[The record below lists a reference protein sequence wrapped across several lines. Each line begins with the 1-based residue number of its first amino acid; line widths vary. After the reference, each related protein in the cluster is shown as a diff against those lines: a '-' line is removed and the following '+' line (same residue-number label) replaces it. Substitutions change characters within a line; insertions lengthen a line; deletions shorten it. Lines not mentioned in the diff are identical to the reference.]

1 MRKPRR
7 MGRKPF
13 SWLAMGTDI
22 AMLGVKAQ
30 MAIGQRIALLMVGGP
45 KARTEAQRMVT
56 EKVLAAGKAAVA
68 LATGRKPRK
77 VVRGYRK
84 KVQANRMRLSKGDH
98 IPRLVEEA
106 LSERST
112 HRRSALSRPNAG

>member
-1 MRKPRR
+1 MRKPRK

-13 SWLAMGTDI
+13 SWLATGTDI

-30 MAIGQRIALLMVGGP
+30 IAIGQRIALLMVGGP

-56 EKVLAAGKAAVA
+56 EKVLAAGKAAVT
-68 LATGRKPRK
+68 LATGGKSRR

-84 KVQANRMRLSKGDH
+84 KVQANHRQLSKD
-98 IPRLVEEA
+98 
-106 LSERST
+106 
-112 HRRSALSRPNAG
+112 